1 MIRTS
6 IKSKKTKE
14 LFCSSFFYAYICA
27 MEMDFTKYSVEELRE
42 LQNKIGNYIHNLNDG
57 FVYICQVRS
66 YGNNWKNVLTNE
78 RAVNDLCEQYDG
90 YDGIVDVYTTNP
102 DAKISNYGEVNY
114 IKSQEE
120 YDKWYKASTFVTDI
134 KNYED
139 RLKRWED
146 RENVP
151 FHSRPTF
158 APMYTQEDVDVLK
171 SKLETIGEYEKPT
184 SIKKSEGY
192 EESDY
197 EGD

>member
-1 MIRTS
+1 MIPE
-6 IKSKKTKE
+6 I
-14 LFCSSFFYAYICA
+14 
-27 MEMDFTKYSVEELRE
+27 DFTQHSVEELKE

-57 FVYICQVRS
+57 FVYICEVRS
-66 YGNNWKNVLTNE
+66 YGNNWKTVLTNE

-102 DAKISNYGEVNY
+102 DAKIENYGEVNY
-114 IKSQEE
+114 IKSQEN
-120 YDKWYKASTFVTDI
+120 YDKWKKSNELTGLI
-134 KNYED
+134 KSAED
-139 RLKRWED
+139 KLAKWND
-146 RENVP
+146 RDNIP

-158 APMYTQEDVDVLK
+158 APMWTEQDILGWRNE
-171 SKLETIGEYEKPT
+171 LELLEWTYEEPK

>member
-1 MIRTS
+1 
-6 IKSKKTKE
+6 
-14 LFCSSFFYAYICA
+14 

-57 FVYICQVRS
+57 FVYICRVRS

-102 DAKISNYGEVNY
+102 GANISNYGEVNY
-114 IKSQEE
+114 IKSQED
-120 YDKWYKASTFVTDI
+120 YDKWYGASTFVADI

-158 APMYTQEDVDVLK
+158 APMYTQEDIDHLK

-184 SIKKSEGY
+184 SIKKQ
-192 EESDY
+192 EE
-197 EGD
+197 

>member
-1 MIRTS
+1 
-6 IKSKKTKE
+6 
-14 LFCSSFFYAYICA
+14 
-27 MEMDFTKYSVEELRE
+27 MDFTKYSVEELRE
-42 LQNKIGNYIHNLNDG
+42 LQNKIGNYIQNLNDG
-57 FVYICQVRS
+57 FVYICRVRS
-66 YGNNWKNVLTNE
+66 YGNRWKNVLTNE

-114 IKSQEE
+114 IKSQED
-120 YDKWYKASTFVTDI
+120 YNKWYGASSFVDDI

-139 RLKRWED
+139 GLKRWED

-158 APMYTQEDVDVLK
+158 APTYTQEDIDVLK

-184 SIKKSEGY
+184 PIQKIN
-192 EESDY
+192 
-197 EGD
+197 

>member
-1 MIRTS
+1 
-6 IKSKKTKE
+6 
-14 LFCSSFFYAYICA
+14 
-27 MEMDFTKYSVEELRE
+27 MEMDFTKYSVQELRE
-42 LQNKIGNYIHNLNDG
+42 LQNRIGNYIHNLNDG

-66 YGNNWKNVLTNE
+66 YGNNWKKVLTNE

-102 DAKISNYGEVNY
+102 DANISNYGEVNY
-114 IKSQEE
+114 IKSQED
-120 YDKWYKASTFVTDI
+120 YDKWYGASSFVTDI

-139 RLKRWED
+139 RLKKWED

-171 SKLETIGEYEKPT
+171 RKLETIGEYEKPV
-184 SIKKSEGY
+184 SIKKCED
-192 EESDY
+192 DY
-197 EGD
+197 LDDPQD

>member
-1 MIRTS
+1 
-6 IKSKKTKE
+6 
-14 LFCSSFFYAYICA
+14 

-57 FVYICQVRS
+57 FVYICRVRS
-66 YGNNWKNVLTNE
+66 YGNRWKNVLTNE

-158 APMYTQEDVDVLK
+158 APMYTQDDVDHLK

-184 SIKKSEGY
+184 SIKKSED
-192 EESDY
+192 DY
-197 EGD
+197 E

>member
-1 MIRTS
+1 
-6 IKSKKTKE
+6 
-14 LFCSSFFYAYICA
+14 

-42 LQNKIGNYIHNLNDG
+42 LQNKIGNYIQNLNDG
-57 FVYICQVRS
+57 FVYICRVRS
-66 YGNNWKNVLTNE
+66 YGNRWKNVLTNE

-114 IKSQEE
+114 IKSQED
-120 YDKWYKASTFVTDI
+120 YDKWYGAATFVDDI

-139 RLKRWED
+139 GLKRWED

-158 APMYTQEDVDVLK
+158 APTYTQEDIDVLK

-184 SIKKSEGY
+184 SIKKSED
-192 EESDY
+192 DY
-197 EGD
+197 E